1 MSAPGRSQARISERT
16 ARRVAQ
22 DSAALARRLWA
33 EPAQVVRNRFRAW
46 WQARLPRSDTLLLTQ
61 RNIYILP
68 TPAGLTFALT
78 LVVLLLASI
87 NYQLNLGYVL
97 TFLLAG
103 SGVVSMH
110 VTHNTLRTLTL
121 RLRTPAPVFA
131 GEPALME
138 AVLTS
143 PDSARFG
150 IGLKLLDADAAT
162 LTWIDVP
169 AQGQVSA
176 QVSFVPAQRG
186 LHELPTLSIETRF
199 PLGLFRAWA
208 IWRPAS
214 QLLVYPSPER
224 PAAPLPTARAVP
236 GGSARG
242 RAAEGGEIEGVRAYR
257 RGDPLK
263 LVYWKKAAK
272 ALASGGEL
280 VSRDTASAVQQQLWL
295 DWQSCGVPDPEA
307 RLSRLAA
314 WVVVAQRAG
323 AEYGLALPGRVIE
336 PSEGEAQR
344 RACLE
349 ALALWR

>member
-1 MSAPGRSQARISERT
+1 MT
-16 ARRVAQ
+16 ATTLLRRAWA
-22 DSAALARRLWA
+22 SPTAA
-33 EPAQVVRNRFRAW
+33 VRQRFRGW

-78 LVVLLLASI
+78 LIVLLLASI

-110 VTHNTLRTLTL
+110 VTHNTLRALTL
-121 RLRTPAPVFA
+121 RLRSPTPVFA
-131 GEPALME
+131 GEPALLE

-143 PDSARFG
+143 PDHPRFG

-169 AQGQVSA
+169 AQGQASA
-176 QVSFVPAQRG
+176 QVSFVPARRG

-214 QLLVYPSPER
+214 QLLVYPAPER
-224 PAAPLPTARAVP
+224 PAAPLPSARAVP
-236 GGSARG
+236 GGTSRG
-242 RAAEGGEIEGVRAYR
+242 RISDGGEVEGVRGYR

-280 VSRDTASAVQQQLWL
+280 VSRDTASAMHQQLWL
-295 DWQSCGVPDPEA
+295 DWQGCGVSDPEG

-314 WVVVAQRAG
+314 WVVAAQRAG
-323 AEYGLALPGRVIE
+323 ADYGLALPGRSIE
-336 PSEGEAQR
+336 PAEGEAHK